1 GREFSARHVDFNFIT
16 ITTEEEA
23 RFNITDVKA
32 RATRYQR
39 ECGVMTYGMVCCRD
53 TEKEAQELYDH
64 IVREGDWEAANNIMD
79 LLGIESSSFGDKDTV
94 RRLGERFIAGWGGYP
109 LVGTPEQVVEKM
121 QSIHNMGIEGLIL
134 SWLDYHEELQ
144 YFGERVMPL
153 LRQAGLRQ

>member
-1 GREFSARHVDFNFIT
+1 MLSLPVRRIVVTGVCALTLLVG
-16 ITTEEEA
+16 
-23 RFNITDVKA
+23 A
-32 RATRYQR
+32 RAAQSAGQDRAPHGR
-39 ECGVMTYGMVCCRD
+39 LFPPEDLGLLEGPDRD
-53 TEKEAQELYDH
+53 AWQQPEL
-64 IVREGDWEAANNIMD
+64 IMD